1 MAMLIIGLVV
11 FLLPHS
17 LSIFAPQWKREKS
30 QSLGSIFKAVYAIV
44 SLIGLVLMVY
54 GYSQTRIN
62 PVFVWNPPAVM
73 AHITA
78 LLLLFAM
85 VLLVA
90 AYVPGNRIRTAV
102 GHPMLAAT
110 KIWGFAHLLS
120 NGRLGDIILFASLM
134 FWAVALYVTLR
145 RRDRLAIAGQVGQ
158 PGSGSTDSGTGVG
171 KRGSAALPTVITVIA
186 GIGLWVF
193 FAVWLHLRLIGVAP
207 FGF

>member
-1 MAMLIIGLVV
+1 MIFGVGLTIPSKDTATLDIAIA
-11 FLLPHS
+11 FPS
-17 LSIFAPQWKREKS
+17 PRE
-30 QSLGSIFKAVYAIV
+30 AVYAIV

-62 PVFVWNPPAVM
+62 PVFVWNPPPVM
-73 AHITA
+73 AHISA
-78 LLLLFAM
+78 FLLLIAM

-90 AYVPGNRIRTAV
+90 AYVPGNHLKAAV

-120 NGRLGDIILFASLM
+120 NGRLGDIVLFASLM
-134 FWAVALYVTLR
+134 FWAVVLYVTLK
-145 RRDRLAIAGQVGQ
+145 RRDRIWTSQRSEQ
-158 PGSGSTDSGTGVG
+158 TGPAEAA
-171 KRGSAALPTVITVIA
+171 GSAVAKGISKSGPRAAYTIITVIA

>member
-1 MAMLIIGLVV
+1 MAMLIIGLVI
-11 FLLPHS
+11 FLVPHS

-62 PVFVWNPPAVM
+62 PVFVWNPPPMM
-73 AHITA
+73 AHISA
-78 LLLLFAM
+78 ILLLIAM

-90 AYVPGNRIRTAV
+90 AYVPGNHLKAAV

-120 NGRLGDIILFASLM
+120 NGRLGDIVLFASLM
-134 FWAVALYVTLR
+134 FWAAALYITLKR
-145 RRDRLAIAGQVGQ
+145 RERVAGSQQGEKTDLTDT
-158 PGSGSTDSGTGVG
+158 GSTA
-171 KRGSAALPTVITVIA
+171 GSTRTAKAVPTIVTIVA

-207 FGF
+207 FGI